1 MHDSFRALRLV
12 LIQYQVTS
20 EGGTSKTTRKES
32 KWFDVMD
39 FENLKGFF
47 FFLRKVAGKWFERSK
62 RQYFPLQIFN
72 FSVWERRSKRALLWE
87 ISREI
92 ISLGSSQVYVMATM

>member
-47 FFLRKVAGKWFERSK
+47 FFF
-62 RQYFPLQIFN
+62 
-72 FSVWERRSKRALLWE
+72 
-87 ISREI
+87 
-92 ISLGSSQVYVMATM
+92 

>member
-39 FENLKGFF
+39 FENLKGFVF
-47 FFLRKVAGKWFERSK
+47 FFFEESCWK
-62 RQYFPLQIFN
+62 M
-72 FSVWERRSKRALLWE
+72 V
-87 ISREI
+87 
-92 ISLGSSQVYVMATM
+92 